1 MAANMGLIAKK
12 CFPNATRVTDRFRAK
27 NSTRGL
33 TRNQIKYR
41 WQAIDQENEAIEK
54 LEKKKKFELI
64 MTNGALTITAAISY
78 TRTNQSGLKPNRT
91 SPSII

>member
-1 MAANMGLIAKK
+1 M
-12 CFPNATRVTDRFRAK
+12 CK

-54 LEKKKKFELI
+54 PKNKKKFEL
-64 MTNGALTITAAISY
+64 M
-78 TRTNQSGLKPNRT
+78 
-91 SPSII
+91 